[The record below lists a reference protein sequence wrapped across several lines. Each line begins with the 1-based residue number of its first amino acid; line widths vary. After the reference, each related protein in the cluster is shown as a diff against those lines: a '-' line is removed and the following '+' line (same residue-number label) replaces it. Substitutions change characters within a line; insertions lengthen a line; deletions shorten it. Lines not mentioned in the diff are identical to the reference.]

1 MSGQDG
7 DGTVTLQLVFRLLQ
21 QIQSDQRTDQRERRE
36 LQSLASDQVEQVR
49 RMDWHLQSLV
59 LDHAEQA
66 TRMDRRL
73 LEIGDELTLM
83 IKNDLMG
90 RLGTLDIQNGH
101 RFVELSERL
110 EELEKTVGARD
121 DEALRRRLRGEYG
134 QE

>member
-1 MSGQDG
+1 MSGQGG

-21 QIQSDQRTDQRERRE
+21 QIQGDQRTDQRERRE
-36 LQSLASDQVEQVR
+36 LQSLVSDQVEQGR
-49 RMDWHLQSLV
+49 RMDRHLQSFV
-59 LDHAEQA
+59 LDYAEQG

-101 RFVELSERL
+101 RFAELSERL

-121 DEALRRRLRGEYG
+121 DEELRRRLRGDYG